1 VRPSNAKCAVQSRER
16 DNMHHAWI
24 ADHLIYIHQIKLFM
38 PSDECVI
45 HMHSQNYYGFLSL
58 GLTSHKIMA
67 FSTIQ
72 ITCFSFYMFLAFFYF
87 CMWIHVPIGIGFIQF
102 LVFWGTS
109 NNKDKILY
117 MGTTP
122 SYKMHAYME
131 LAHIPSYIQLYKGK
145 RGTEW
150 LPKVFK

>member
-1 VRPSNAKCAVQSRER
+1 MQCRSGKGTIFIY
-16 DNMHHAWI
+16 MHESPTT
-24 ADHLIYIHQIKLFM
+24 LYIHQIKLFM

-117 MGTTP
+117 MSTTTW
-122 SYKMHAYME
+122 YKMHAYMAE
-131 LAHIPSYIQLYKGK
+131 VAHIYPVTFIYIIHGSLRQVKHII
-145 RGTEW
+145 TN
-150 LPKVFK
+150 